1 MATILDVAREAGVS
15 KSTVSRVINN
25 EGTVKPATRKAVEDA
40 IEKLGYFPSYFAQGM
55 RTGFTKTIAMVV
67 PEYTN
72 PFYQEMFRGVEDVA
86 LKYGYMVF
94 VCNTERHTVSDVEYT
109 RELLKRNIDGII
121 YNTYHRN
128 DEVSEYLKKVSK
140 QIAIVFMDK
149 IFDDCSEVSYVYVDG
164 FESVRRAVRYLYNQG
179 HRRIGYILNTEDI
192 SVIQERYLGYLK
204 GLEDCGL
211 EADEKWIYRVRREN
225 EPDYIKL
232 GKDAAR
238 YYVSLAER
246 PDVIMA
252 AIDMIGIGCIK
263 GLDILNIKVPEEIGV
278 MGFDNIQ
285 LSDLIKPALTTIS
298 QPTRKLGQ
306 TAAEI
311 VIAKINGEKIKD
323 QVAFQGD
330 LIVRETT

>member
-128 DEVSEYLKKVSK
+128 SPFS
-140 QIAIVFMDK
+140 F
-149 IFDDCSEVSYVYVDG
+149 
-164 FESVRRAVRYLYNQG
+164 
-179 HRRIGYILNTEDI
+179 RI
-192 SVIQERYLGYLK
+192 
-204 GLEDCGL
+204 
-211 EADEKWIYRVRREN
+211 
-225 EPDYIKL
+225 
-232 GKDAAR
+232 
-238 YYVSLAER
+238 
-246 PDVIMA
+246 
-252 AIDMIGIGCIK
+252 
-263 GLDILNIKVPEEIGV
+263 
-278 MGFDNIQ
+278 
-285 LSDLIKPALTTIS
+285 
-298 QPTRKLGQ
+298 
-306 TAAEI
+306 
-311 VIAKINGEKIKD
+311 
-323 QVAFQGD
+323 
-330 LIVRETT
+330 

>member
-1 MATILDVAREAGVS
+1 MATILDVAKEAGVS

-25 EGTVKPATRKAVEDA
+25 EGTVKPATRQVVEAA
-40 IEKLGYFPSYFAQGM
+40 IKKLGYSPSYFAQGM
-55 RTGFTKTIAMVV
+55 RTGLTKTIAMVV

-72 PFYQEMFRGVEDVA
+72 PFYSEMFRGVEDVA

-94 VCNTERHTVSDVEYT
+94 VCNTERHAVSDIEYT
-109 RELLKRNIDGII
+109 KELLRRNIDGII

-128 DEVSEYLKKVSK
+128 DNVSDYLKKVSR
-140 QIAIVFMDK
+140 QLPVVFMDK
-149 IFDDCSEVSYVYVDG
+149 IFDDCSSVSYVYIDG
-164 FESVRRAVRYLYNQG
+164 DESVRKAVHYLYNQG
-179 HRRIGYILNTEDI
+179 HRKIGYILNSEDI
-192 SVIQERYLGYLK
+192 SVIQERYIGYLK

-211 EADEKWIYRVRREN
+211 QADEKWVYRVRREN

-232 GKDAAR
+232 GRDAAR
-238 YYVSLAER
+238 YYMSLSDR

-263 GLDILNIKVPEEIGV
+263 ELNALHVKIPEEMGV
-278 MGFDNIQ
+278 IGFDNIS
-285 LSDLIKPALTTIS
+285 LSSLIEPALTTIS
-298 QPTRKLGQ
+298 QPIRKLGQ

-311 VIAKINGEKIKD
+311 VIAKINGEEIND
-323 QVAFQGD
+323 QVIFQGD